1 MFLDLQSPG
10 YNRIIN
16 ENKGLRINESIGLRC
31 CLEKNDEQK
40 TRPTDPSTF
49 IRNRLSSLTIKPTA
63 IVERDIPPASSL
75 SSFLM
80 KNETKFIKVLN
91 QISNSEEFNQIVS
104 TFDPHMTIVLTWSAI
119 VSDNNSAQ
127 RTTFGQHFVQ
137 LRNIYETIS
146 CPPVATGLQSFT
158 EHDEKINIYNIK
170 SNLSSAKTADGERRS
185 PNDE

>member
-1 MFLDLQSPG
+1 
-10 YNRIIN
+10 
-16 ENKGLRINESIGLRC
+16 
-31 CLEKNDEQK
+31 
-40 TRPTDPSTF
+40 
-49 IRNRLSSLTIKPTA
+49 
-63 IVERDIPPASSL
+63 
-75 SSFLM
+75 M

-104 TFDPHMTIVLTWSAI
+104 TFDPHMTLVLTWSAI